1 MHNDTNVQI
10 SLAGKCEK
18 MSYIHP
24 FQVTKYVN

>member
-1 MHNDTNVQI
+1 MHNNISVQI
-10 SLAGKCEK
+10 YLADKYDI